1 MEKQSNKLWLIAIT
15 LILFVVTAF
24 AENEKEIPLDKV
36 PTAVLEAAQK
46 AVPGIKLT
54 EAEVERTIKG
64 LVYEIEG
71 TLDGKEYEIE
81 VSSDGKVLEIEEEDE
96 DSNID
101 DAELKTKLL
110 LSSQRFN
117 ILERPI
123 VYPTQ
128 QPAEVSSVIRVLQPA
143 EETGWHKHMVPLHVY
158 ILQGEMNVEYETSP
172 NEIHTVSK
180 GDAFVGVTDVWHNT
194 TNTSNKPAVVFVVF
208 MGAEGLE
215 NTINR
220 E

>member
-46 AVPGIKLT
+46 AVPGIELT

-96 DSNID
+96 DGNID
-101 DAELKTKLL
+101 NAELKTKLL

-143 EETGWHKHMVPLHVY
+143 EETGWHKHMVPLHAY
-158 ILQGEMNVEYETSP
+158 ILQGEMNVEYDTSV
-172 NEIHTVSK
+172 IHTVSK
-180 GDAFVGVTDVWHNT
+180 GDAFIGVTDVWHNT